1 MAGTQAGE
9 ARRDAPQDEA
19 DGEPARGVSAI
30 RRFPP
35 PATQHASKPRHA
47 GEVPFNVPFNHKHGR
62 RNSREFAN
70 LAETTLHRFAP
81 RALDNPGLP

>member
-30 RRFPP
+30 RRSPP

-47 GEVPFNVPFNHKHGR
+47 GEFRTMFHSITNTAAAIHASLRTLRKPPCIV
-62 RNSREFAN
+62 SRHARS
-70 LAETTLHRFAP
+70 TT
-81 RALDNPGLP
+81 PGCR